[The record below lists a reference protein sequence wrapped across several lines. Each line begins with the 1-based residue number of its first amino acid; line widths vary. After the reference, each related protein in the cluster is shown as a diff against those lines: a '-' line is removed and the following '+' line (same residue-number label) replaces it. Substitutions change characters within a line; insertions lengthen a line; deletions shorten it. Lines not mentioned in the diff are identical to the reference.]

1 MIKNPIKHHTT
12 LTRCCLKFQ
21 GTEDIVNPLAHQF
34 WIFFIALVIS
44 KQNNSCHWYAAASN
58 SVWKSRKKVS
68 FYNICSTFVRKIF
81 EFYCQEV
88 KLESILALKFK
99 CFKEGKKKFCEIIQI
114 FSNLK
119 KYNFWRENSNWDIFL
134 IIFKPCIVSSL
145 PVKSGIL
152 ET

>member
-12 LTRCCLKFQ
+12 LTWCCLKFQ

-58 SVWKSRKKVS
+58 SVWKSLKKVS
-68 FYNICSTFVRKIF
+68 FYNICKTFLGIYLNFRA
-81 EFYCQEV
+81 
-88 KLESILALKFK
+88 KLESILARKFK
-99 CFKEGKKKFCEIIQI
+99 YFNESKKSFFCEIIQI
-114 FSNLK
+114 FVNLK